1 MPRKQKEVQR
11 SLLDAT
17 VVIAYNAVGVSLK
30 REERDLNSK
39 KVELVNCVK
48 DLYWMGLT
56 TSISGNHSVRFGNR
70 WMWITPSGISRYKIH
85 SNHLVKVH
93 LKTAKYI
100 EMPDQASSLICT
112 ETSTTSGRMLMR
124 L

>member
-1 MPRKQKEVQR
+1 LPRKQKEVQR

-56 TSISGNHSVRFGNR
+56 TSISG
-70 WMWITPSGISRYKIH
+70 
-85 SNHLVKVH
+85 
-93 LKTAKYI
+93 
-100 EMPDQASSLICT
+100 
-112 ETSTTSGRMLMR
+112 
-124 L
+124 